1 MPRKIVKCE
10 KWPENVNPHPGSKPR
25 SYEIEVITPIFGGGT
40 ETGVND
46 PVTLIRPSSI
56 RGHLRFWWRATRGAN
71 CASVSELRHREGEI
85 WGTTDNPSPV
95 CIEVEVEK
103 HDESF
108 ECASYKWDQRIRH
121 GRGGYRLI
129 WSEPFW
135 HMFKWHDIPGKDN
148 GKLLESLIQQFGV
161 EWVKNAKIEK
171 IDADKT
177 IEISAEKHIL
187 SLRLDDRRT
196 ELIVEIDGV
205 KANKRFNVRIEDH
218 ELNVYAQNSSLP
230 YVLFPFQG
238 KAPDSNELKDPSK
251 IVKSA
256 RFKLIV
262 QISSPNGKNI
272 EKDVEAAIWAW
283 VNFGGIGA
291 RSRRGCGT
299 LYCIKSSPHD
309 PDLTP
314 SNLQNFDEWLKR
326 RISHYGLIST
336 FRDWPTLGRFYLSEK
351 DISTPIYC
359 WEECISI
366 LKDLRQGV
374 NLGRDLGPGRSRWP
388 EPESVRTIAAKQKG
402 LKRRP
407 PMWHPPDSR
416 MPDIAFPRAEFGMPI
431 ILEIRRDGL
440 KPTLQH
446 SEDHDRMASPL
457 ILRPIEFND
466 GRFASMIVRLN
477 TPPLDS
483 AYLKPGKGKTDL
495 VAGYPVSAS
504 EILDPSRSSNFPES
518 PRHKFCPKGCSALD
532 AFVKFAQS
540 RGFVEVIP

>member
-1 MPRKIVKCE
+1 VT
-10 KWPENVNPHPGSKPR
+10 R

-40 ETGVND
+40 EAGVND

-71 CASVSELRHREGEI
+71 CASVSELRQREGEI

-103 HDESF
+103 HDDSL
-108 ECASYKWDQRIRH
+108 ECASYKWDKRMHH
-121 GRGGYRLI
+121 GKGGYRLI

-135 HMFKWHDIPGKDN
+135 YMFKWHDIPGKDN
-148 GKLLESLIQQFGV
+148 GKLLESLIQQFDV
-161 EWVKNAKIEK
+161 KWVKNAKIEK

-177 IEISAEKHIL
+177 IKISAEKHIL
-187 SLRLDDRRT
+187 SLRINDRRT
-196 ELIVEIDGV
+196 ELIAEIDGV
-205 KANKRFNVRIEDH
+205 KANKRFNVRMEDH

-238 KAPDSNELKDPSK
+238 KAPDSNEPKDPSK
-251 IVKSA
+251 MVKSA

-262 QISSPNGKNI
+262 QISSPDGKNI

-299 LYCIKSSPHD
+299 LYCIGSTPQDSN
-309 PDLTP
+309 LTP
-314 SNLQNFDEWLKR
+314 SNLQNFDEWLKG
-326 RISHYGLIST
+326 RISHYELVKLST
-336 FRDWPTLGRFYLSEK
+336 FRDWPTLGKFYLSDK
-351 DISTPIYC
+351 DSTNPIYC
-359 WEECISI
+359 WEECICV

-374 NLGRDLGPGRSRWP
+374 NLGRDPGPGRSRWP
-388 EPESVRTIAAKQKG
+388 EPESVRNIAMKQKG
-402 LKRRP
+402 LGTRP
-407 PMWHPPDSR
+407 HNWHSPDPR

-431 ILEIRRDGL
+431 IIEIRGEGL
-440 KPTLQH
+440 KHTLQH

-457 ILRPIEFND
+457 ILRPMKFSN
-466 GRFASMIVRLN
+466 GSFASMIIRLN
-477 TPPLDS
+477 TPPLGP
-483 AYLKPGKGKTDL
+483 AYLKPDKKDR
-495 VAGYPVSAS
+495 VIGYHIPAP
-504 EILDPSRSSNFPES
+504 EIVDPNRSSAFPES
-518 PRHKFCPKGCSALD
+518 PRHKFCTAGCSALD
-532 AFVKFAQS
+532 AFVLFAQS